1 MRSITGDFS
10 IPNPTPI
17 LFLLAAALA
26 WSFFVV
32 QDSMLTGVLLF
43 LLGAGLVLP
52 IAVSALVPRP
62 AAGMVLLFV
71 AAVTPRYSIQIFGLN
86 ARPEHVAI
94 GLLLL
99 VLPFWLHRRGEPL
112 HWIVADSLLIAYVAM
127 HLFSSLFM
135 SIAPGQTLRWAMQQ
149 LIAILAYLLV
159 RSFVTDRSSFQKLFR
174 LALLVGAIEAI
185 YAILCFYSNV
195 LFNTQFGMEEGQYG
209 TIPGTY
215 GTLYEA
221 NILGSYC
228 GAACCM
234 MLTMYVRERRRI
246 FLLGFAVTLAGMGI
260 SLSRGA
266 LAGTLFALAVF
277 GLLSWK
283 QFDTKLLKPLAGAV
297 LAVAIVVAP
306 AVLSSWFERFSTVE
320 VSDIAAD
327 DNTRGRLITAGL
339 AIDGVLE
346 HPVAG
351 NGTSSYQL
359 QFSAAESGAGAGDEA
374 GWIGNTELRV
384 LYDTGAIGL
393 TLFLAFLCA
402 LFVGARRILR
412 REPVPEVAGLLIASL
427 VYCVSFQ
434 FTEGTLLAFSWLH
447 LGLLAAGV
455 AVYQSENQLHLAGT
469 QTEAD
474 KS

>member
-10 IPNPTPI
+10 IPNPTPV

-43 LLGAGLVLP
+43 LVGAGLVLP
-52 IAVSALVPRP
+52 IAVSALLPRP
-62 AAGMVLLFV
+62 ATGMAFLFA
-71 AAVTPRYSIQIFGLN
+71 AAVMPRYSIQIFGLN

-149 LIAILAYLLV
+149 LIVILAYLLI

-185 YAILCFYSNV
+185 YAILCCYSNL

-228 GAACCM
+228 GAVCCM
-234 MLTMYVRERRRI
+234 MLTMYLRERRRI

-297 LAVAIVVAP
+297 LAVALVVAP

-359 QFSAAESGAGAGDEA
+359 QFSAADSAGADNEA

-393 TLFLAFLCA
+393 TLFLAFLGA
-402 LFVGARRILR
+402 LFVGARRVLR
-412 REPVPEVAGLLIASL
+412 REPVPELAGLLIASL

-447 LGLLAAGV
+447 FGLLAAGV
-455 AVYQSENQLHLAGT
+455 AVCQSKNQLLSAGT
-469 QTEAD
+469 LTEAD